1 MTSLFKLHNPIVNS
15 YMQKSADNNADG
27 VLMASLSM
35 RRPWITVGTQMKEY
49 KSHGLRAK
57 AIWGNKRATAKWVRR
72 NKNKLFENVTASL
85 NFTGRRRKVQMMLA
99 FLDVPGI
106 GLAKAGFCCQL
117 FAGIVGCIDTHNIRL
132 YNVDPNLLDYD
143 KKATLETRLKKI
155 NAYLDLCQ
163 TLRSE
168 RMWNKWCR
176 FLFKNDPRFDS
187 PEQVSRLHAEFLGIK
202 VQGR

>member
-15 YMQKSADNNADG
+15 YMQKSADNTADG

-132 YNVDPNLLDYD
+132 YNVDPNILDYD
-143 KKATLETRLKKI
+143 K
-155 NAYLDLCQ
+155 
-163 TLRSE
+163 
-168 RMWNKWCR
+168 KWCR

-202 VQGR
+202 IRT